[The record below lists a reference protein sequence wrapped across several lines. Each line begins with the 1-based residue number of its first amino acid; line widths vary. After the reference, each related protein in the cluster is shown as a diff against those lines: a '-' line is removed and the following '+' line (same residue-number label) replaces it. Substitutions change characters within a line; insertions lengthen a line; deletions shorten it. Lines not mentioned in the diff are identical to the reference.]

1 MEGRE
6 GFEPGHLSKTKG
18 LFLMFSMVWCSSERV
33 LAMERMKVAAWWQLG
48 DGCDVSICKY
58 SWNLDIIASDDD
70 DASSWADDEQS
81 ESKMNNKWKKNLM
94 EVIFD

>member
-1 MEGRE
+1 M
-6 GFEPGHLSKTKG
+6 
-18 LFLMFSMVWCSSERV
+18 
-33 LAMERMKVAAWWQLG
+33 
-48 DGCDVSICKY
+48 SICKY
-58 SWNLDIIASDDD
+58 SWNLDIIASDDDD